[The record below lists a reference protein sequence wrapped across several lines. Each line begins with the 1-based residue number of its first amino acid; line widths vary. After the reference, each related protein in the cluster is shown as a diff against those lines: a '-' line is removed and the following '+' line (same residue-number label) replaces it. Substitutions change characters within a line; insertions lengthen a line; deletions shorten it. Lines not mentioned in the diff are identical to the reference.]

1 VSAAVSFA
9 LTIPREFLADHPAA
23 GNPISVANV
32 RWTIGREQRTLFAGG
47 GVLCGRAA
55 DEFVPAIGVA
65 HQPRRAA
72 RGNRCAFELHE
83 RRF

>member
-1 VSAAVSFA
+1 MSFA

-23 GNPISVANV
+23 GNPISVVNV
-32 RWTIGREQRTLFAGG
+32 KWTVGREQRTLFASG
-47 GVLCGRAA
+47 GVLCERAA
-55 DEFVPAIGVA
+55 DEFGRGIGVA